1 MTITSFQMFVV
12 FPTEEL
18 KFLTFFEGT
27 PWGRELNSGGGGELD
42 RVRFVCLVREASE
55 NPVWRLKLTVSYTS
69 SFLYELNKN

>member
-1 MTITSFQMFVV
+1 MGKRT
-12 FPTEEL
+12 
-18 KFLTFFEGT
+18 KF
-27 PWGRELNSGGGGELD
+27 RGGGELD